1 MLIVVIV
8 AAVIVAA
15 VVVAVVG
22 GTGLL
27 DESCNE
33 ATGELRYNLEG
44 NISYLLTLS
53 LVQKT
58 TDATAT
64 RVSSLVTA
72 VVVRVSRGLIS
83 IIAVASLAPEAGRLA
98 AIVVISTA
106 VSTVAAVLVSPRAR
120 VVATA
125 VIVLV
130 RSVVVIVTKVRALV
144 STIVV
149 VGIVVVRHLDG

>member
-1 MLIVVIV
+1 MRIVVIV
-8 AAVIVAA
+8 AAAVA
-15 VVVAVVG
+15 VVAVVG

-27 DESCNE
+27 DKSCNE
-33 ATGELRYNLEG
+33 ATGELRYNLEVEG

-64 RVSSLVTA
+64 RVSSLVAA

-83 IIAVASLAPEAGRLA
+83 IIVVASLAPEAGRLA

-106 VSTVAAVLVSPRAR
+106 VSTVAAVLVSSRAR

-130 RSVVVIVTKVRALV
+130 
-144 STIVV
+144 
-149 VGIVVVRHLDG
+149 